1 MQLLRSAFAGSA
13 PGLPTTMLC
22 ARPRRTAIRRAGLGY
37 PKPMMAN
44 QPLHM
49 LRTVFGHREFRGLQA
64 EVVDELMAGRDAVVL
79 FPTGAGKS
87 VCFQVPALCRPGT
100 GVVVSPLIA
109 LMRDQVEALRQAG
122 VNAGALNSS
131 TASEEAARIRRDF
144 LAGELKLL
152 YVAPE
157 RLLTDGI
164 LDFLAKGTLALF
176 AIDEAHCVSAWGHDF
191 RPEYLKLAVLK
202 DRFPGVPRI
211 ALTATADPQ
220 TRADLRHRLNMTEAQ
235 VFTTS
240 FDRPNIR
247 YSIVEK
253 DAPRRQLLQF
263 LKGHRGA
270 SGIVYCLSR
279 KRVEETAIFLSE
291 NGIRALPYHAGLD
304 RAVRDA
310 NQDAFLTQDDLCL
323 VATVAFGMG
332 IDKPDVRYVA
342 HLDLPGSVEAY
353 YQETGRAG
361 RDGLPSDAWMTYGMS
376 DLVWRR
382 KMIEE
387 GEAAEAVKR
396 VERAKLN
403 ALLGICETAGCRRQ
417 AILAHFGEDH
427 PGRCGT
433 CDTCLNPVETIDGT
447 EVAQK
452 LLSAIYRT
460 GQRFGAGHVV
470 DVLRGKPT
478 EKVTQAHHDALP
490 TFGVGKDRDEK
501 FWQSVIRQVATAGLV
516 VVDHTAYGALTL
528 GQGARAVLKGERRLQ
543 LRRDPVKLPSVGR
556 QTKGQAPGDANPLF
570 QALRAERARL
580 ARQQGVPP
588 YVVFHDST
596 LLDMAALRPKSLRA
610 LRDVQGMGDKKLERY
625 GEAFLAVL
633 LSA

>member
-1 MQLLRSAFAGSA
+1 MTPHESLDILRA
-13 PGLPTTMLC
+13 T
-22 ARPRRTAIRRAGLGY
+22 
-37 PKPMMAN
+37 
-44 QPLHM
+44 
-49 LRTVFGHREFRGLQA
+49 FGHREFRGLQA
-64 EVVDELMAGRDAVVL
+64 EVVAELVAGRDAVVL

-87 VCFQVPALCRPGT
+87 ICYQVPALCRPGT

-131 TASEEAARIRRDF
+131 TSPEEAARIRRDF
-144 LAGELKLL
+144 ATGTLKLL

-157 RLLTDGI
+157 RLLIDGF
-164 LDFLAKGTLALF
+164 LDYLAGGTIALF

-191 RPEYLKLAVLK
+191 RPEYLKLSVLG
-202 DRFPGVPRI
+202 DRFPRVPRV

-220 TRADLRHRLNMTEAQ
+220 TRDDLRARLGLTEAR
-235 VFTTS
+235 VFVTS

-247 YSIVEK
+247 YAIVEK

-263 LKGHRGA
+263 LKGHAGS

-279 KRVEETAIFLSE
+279 KKVEETAAFLVD
-291 NGIRALPYHAGLD
+291 NGIRARPYHAGLD
-304 RAVRDA
+304 RGVRDA
-310 NQDAFLTQDDLCL
+310 NQDAFLRDDNLCL

-332 IDKPDVRYVA
+332 VDKPDVRYVA
-342 HLDLPGSVEAY
+342 HLDLPGSIEAY

-376 DLVWRR
+376 DLVRR
-382 KMIEE
+382 RQMIDE
-387 GEAAEAVKR
+387 GQSGEDIKR

-417 AILAHFGEDH
+417 AILAHFGEEH
-427 PGRCGT
+427 PGHCGT

-447 EVAQK
+447 EAAQK

-460 GQRFGAGHVV
+460 GQRYGAGHVI
-470 DVLRGKPT
+470 DVLRGNATDKI
-478 EKVTQAHHDALP
+478 AAARHDALP

-501 FWQSVIRQVATAGLV
+501 FWQSVIRQVAAAGLI
-516 VVDHTAYGALTL
+516 VVDHNAYGALTL
-528 GQGARAVLKGERRLQ
+528 GEGSRDLLRGERRFPI
-543 LRRDPVKLPSVGR
+543 RRDRGAKVSSSLARGR
-556 QTKGQAPGDANPLF
+556 PQAPTPESDALF

-580 ARQQGVPP
+580 ARAQSVPP
-588 YVVFHDST
+588 YVVFHDAT
-596 LLDMAALRPKSLRA
+596 LLEMASLRPSSLRD
-610 LRDVQGMGDKKLERY
+610 LRAIQGMGEKKLDRY
-625 GEAFLAVL
+625 GAAFLAVIEAAEPL
-633 LSA
+633 